1 MFEFQGEDGG
11 FGISCP
17 RCFINRKYLRMHR
30 IFPIQKRVVQVNLSY
45 FNSTVIQPVSLT
57 SFPFSTATKRKEIQ
71 GSLFPVQKSLYG
83 SNGRFGWRKKG
94 NSDSFLKAVLSSDST
109 THDTAVRLQ
118 NDSNENESKQQSD
131 SNFDTLGAWD
141 NRIDLPIMMDE
152 SIKHGTPIPRVTAAD
167 VGCSTILGKRI
178 YQEDRYVVADLLNN
192 ILCVAVFDGHG
203 GSECSE
209 FCAQNLERLLLD
221 HLALHKDLEAVLHH
235 TFLTLHSLY
244 AAWATENNK

>member
-1 MFEFQGEDGG
+1 
-11 FGISCP
+11 
-17 RCFINRKYLRMHR
+17 MHR

-109 THDTAVRLQ
+109 THDTTVRLQ

-178 YQEDRYVVADLLNN
+178 YQEDR
-192 ILCVAVFDGHG
+192 
-203 GSECSE
+203 
-209 FCAQNLERLLLD
+209 
-221 HLALHKDLEAVLHH
+221 
-235 TFLTLHSLY
+235 
-244 AAWATENNK
+244 